1 MSPVAPRPARRIQRW
16 NTADWLTVLRLP
28 LAVAFP
34 LVDDA
39 RWRFVILALAVGSDL
54 LDGQIARRVGS
65 SRYGPFL
72 DPVVD
77 KLFMASAFGVVLFS
91 GELSPVEVLGL
102 LLRDIVAAVAFLITL
117 VRGHPASIPARAGGK
132 AVTVGQSLT
141 LLAFLAGSPLIHP
154 LAWATGGAAV
164 YAIWDYYR
172 AARLEARRL

>member
-1 MSPVAPRPARRIQRW
+1 MSDPAARSARRLQLW
-16 NTADWLTVLRLP
+16 NAADWLTVLRLP

-34 LVDDA
+34 LVQDA
-39 RWRFVILALAVGSDL
+39 RWRMVILAAAVGSDL

-65 SRYGPFL
+65 SRYGPVL

-91 GELSPVEVLGL
+91 GQLSTLEILGV
-102 LLRDIVAAVAFLITL
+102 LLRDIVAAIAFGTTL
-117 VRGHPASIPARAGGK
+117 VRGRPASIPARAGGK

-141 LLAFLAGSPLIHP
+141 LLAFLFQSPLIHP
-154 LAWATGGAAV
+154 VAWATAGAAL

>member
-1 MSPVAPRPARRIQRW
+1 MSTPAPRPPRRIQLW
-16 NTADWLTVLRLP
+16 NAADWLTVLRLP

-39 RWRFVILALAVGSDL
+39 RWRTAILAVAVGTDL
-54 LDGQIARRVGS
+54 LDGQIARRIGS

-77 KLFMASAFGVVLFS
+77 KLFMASAFAVVVFS
-91 GELSPVEVLGL
+91 GTLRLYEILAV
-102 LLRDIVAAVAFLITL
+102 LLRDLVAAGAFLGTL
-117 VRGHPASIPARAGGK
+117 IHGRPSSIPARAGGK

-141 LLAFLAGSPLIHP
+141 LLAFLFESPLLRP
-154 LAWATGGAAV
+154 LAWATGGAGI

-172 AARLEARRL
+172 AARAEARRL